1 MTDVIV
7 KNVSAPAA
15 PKITATQIEEECPE
29 RLQEIGKEIRERFK
43 KAQNGYKKADDH
55 MDTIK
60 VLLNEAESLCDEGG
74 FERFQEILCPELGK
88 SRAYELRA
96 IARNKRSIEETRAR
110 TRERVA
116 KHRANK
122 PAAPLSV
129 TVTENLAGGATSAPP
144 EDQEIDGGAPLVP
157 KQQAKT
163 RNESGT
169 GDPTLKNFSGLVRE
183 LVRATSNKDIKRF
196 AETTVAVDE
205 FEQLGKFLIDIANFK
220 RSRT

>member
-7 KNVSAPAA
+7 KNVSAPAE
-15 PKITATQIEEECPE
+15 PKITAAQIEAQCPD

-74 FERFQEILCPELGK
+74 FKKFQELLCPQLGK

-96 IARNKRSIEETRAR
+96 IARNKRTIEETRAR

-116 KHRANK
+116 KHRAN
-122 PAAPLSV
+122 
-129 TVTENLAGGATSAPP
+129 
-144 EDQEIDGGAPLVP
+144 
-157 KQQAKT
+157 
-163 RNESGT
+163 
-169 GDPTLKNFSGLVRE
+169 
-183 LVRATSNKDIKRF
+183 
-196 AETTVAVDE
+196 
-205 FEQLGKFLIDIANFK
+205 
-220 RSRT
+220 